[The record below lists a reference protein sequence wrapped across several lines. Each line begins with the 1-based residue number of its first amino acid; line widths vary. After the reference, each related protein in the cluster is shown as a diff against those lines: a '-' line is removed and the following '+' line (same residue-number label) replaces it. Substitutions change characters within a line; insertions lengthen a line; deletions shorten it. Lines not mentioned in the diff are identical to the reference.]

1 MVRRASQNGKN
12 PDAYQGRYRG
22 ADRYRLHALLGPAEL
37 RRGAVGS
44 AWRTGAGASAN
55 RRGAGGSFANGGVAH
70 GRGRNSSGR
79 ARTTDSV
86 GGNMNKPKHE
96 PAHYRFKLL
105 EWLVLMGICMV
116 PTCAAAQAQID
127 DPARRAPPDQRLG
140 INPWEMQSFLSDV
153 PGYVGT
159 NVGSLRIDLPWQQ
172 IQPRPGVFDWETLDS
187 VVRAARS
194 NGMDVLITLRAISS
208 WGTKLPANSK
218 DLYHGASLPLD
229 MGRWETF
236 VSAMADRYRG
246 GGVAYE
252 IENEPNST
260 LLKAT
265 FAVITRSDPQARVL
279 SGALACHT
287 ALTYPDSAT
296 TEKQNQN
303 FDTWQK
309 AILATHAFNTIGV
322 HDYYFPDAAVNGW
335 TFASFLDHVADLAR
349 AAGCDKCPIWITETG
364 YVSRPQKAGTRTD
377 AGSPQEQARWAAE
390 AFRQA
395 FGHMVERVYW
405 LFLKDHPNTG
415 YFASMGLT
423 DARGTARPAL
433 AVVSH
438 WK

>member
-1 MVRRASQNGKN
+1 MSKPKQLTGH
-12 PDAYQGRYRG
+12 
-22 ADRYRLHALLGPAEL
+22 YRLALL
-37 RRGAVGS
+37 
-44 AWRTGAGASAN
+44 
-55 RRGAGGSFANGGVAH
+55 
-70 GRGRNSSGR
+70 
-79 ARTTDSV
+79 
-86 GGNMNKPKHE
+86 
-96 PAHYRFKLL
+96 KLL
-105 EWLVLMGICMV
+105 LALMGACTV
-116 PTCAAAQAQID
+116 PACAAAQAQID
-127 DPARRAPPDQRLG
+127 GPAQKAPPDQRLG
-140 INPWEMQSFLSDV
+140 INPWDMQSFLSDT
-153 PGYVGT
+153 PGYIGT
-159 NVGSLRIDLPWQQ
+159 NVGSIRIDLPWQQ
-172 IQPRPGVFDWETLDS
+172 VQPRPGVFDWDALDS
-187 VVRAARS
+187 VVRTART

-229 MGRWETF
+229 MSRWETF

-252 IENEPNST
+252 IENEPNSKFWSGTMDEYLT

-287 ALTYPDSAT
+287 AFTYPDSAT
-296 TEKQNQN
+296 TEKQNQS

-335 TFASFLDHVADLAR
+335 TFVSFLDHVADLAR
-349 AAGCDKCPIWITETG
+349 TTGCDKCPIWVTETG
-364 YVSRPQKAGTRTD
+364 YVSRPQRAGMRTD
-377 AGSPQEQARWAAE
+377 AGSPQAQARWAAE

-423 DARGTARPAL
+423 DMRGTARPAL

-438 WK
+438 WR